1 MTSNNSDNILLDN
14 SKTRLND
21 STRLILKYWYSKC
34 KIYYKCHKETGH
46 YYDRLNKYMGV
57 PAVLMG
63 IFNTTTIFSNYNAQN
78 QTLALVNGSACFV
91 ATILAALQNYFDLS
105 KLANIHT
112 KQANGYSKIINTIEK
127 ILMYEKLTNNNE
139 ISSKIIDNIMNQME
153 MLQHDS
159 PNIPSRIWTKYNTE
173 LKSMISV
180 IISSETFISDV
191 ASISSR
197 NSTVDNLHDNSSRNL
212 YERNINER
220 KIDTQKIDN
229 KQIDNKPIDNNKI
242 DAKTPNTNIVNQE
255 LDTPEKND
263 DKTAIEI
270 VYDNNPKK

>member
-14 SKTRLND
+14 NKTKLND
-21 STRLILKYWYSKC
+21 STRLILKYWFTKC

-63 IFNTTTIFSNYNAQN
+63 IFNTTTIFTNYNAQN
-78 QTLALVNGSACFV
+78 QTLALVNGSACFL

-112 KQANGYSKIINTIEK
+112 KQSNGYSKIINTIEK
-127 ILMYEKLTNNNE
+127 ILMYEKLTNNDE

-153 MLQHDS
+153 LLQQDS
-159 PNIPSRIWTKYNTE
+159 PNIPGKIWNKYNTQ

-180 IISSETFISDV
+180 IINSETLISDV

-197 NSTVDNLHDNSSRNL
+197 NSTVNNPHENSSRNL
-212 YERNINER
+212 YERNLNEGNVNER
-220 KIDTQKIDN
+220 KIDNNKKIDV
-229 KQIDNKPIDNNKI
+229 
-242 DAKTPNTNIVNQE
+242 KTPNTNVVNQE